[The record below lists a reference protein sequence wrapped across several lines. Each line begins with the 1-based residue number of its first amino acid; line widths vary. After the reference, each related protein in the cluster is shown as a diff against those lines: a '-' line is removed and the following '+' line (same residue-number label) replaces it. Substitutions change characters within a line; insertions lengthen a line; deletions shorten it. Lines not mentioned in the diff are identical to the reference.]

1 MAVTDNIARSGDRAH
16 ESQNVDWAGNSTH
29 VNLMSDVMK
38 TVESGKM
45 SNAMSDAGKGGKDN
59 SLVGSEVEK
68 TIVSADNDVQKA
80 FGGKGDSITLDEA
93 SKAEREKAMDGK
105 SFDAASLYNKK
116 DSANMAVDP
125 ERDKYAA
132 AYYAANV
139 MGDASRQ
146 AELSKAFDNAFT
158 NNPHLQQPDQQ
169 REYAHA

>member
-1 MAVTDNIARSGDRAH
+1 MAVTDNIPKNGDRAH
-16 ESQNVDWAGNSTH
+16 ESQNVDWAGNDTR
-29 VNLMSDVMK
+29 VNLVSDALK
-38 TVESGKM
+38 TFESGKM

-68 TIVSADNDVQKA
+68 AIVGADNDVQRA

-93 SKAEREKAMDGK
+93 ARAEREKAMDGK
-105 SFDAASLYNKK
+105 SFDAGSLYSKN
-116 DSANMAVDP
+116 DSRNMAVDP
-125 ERDKYAA
+125 ERDRYAA
-132 AYYAANV
+132 AYYAANA

-158 NNPHLQQPDQQ
+158 NNPHLQQQNQ